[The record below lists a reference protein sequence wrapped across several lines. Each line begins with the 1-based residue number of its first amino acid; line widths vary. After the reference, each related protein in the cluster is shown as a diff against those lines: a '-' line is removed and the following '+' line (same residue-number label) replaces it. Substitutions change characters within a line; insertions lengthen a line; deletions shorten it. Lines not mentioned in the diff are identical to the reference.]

1 VVTDEIWVQKD
12 GTEIRLQDMAD
23 SHVENTLRLLER
35 VKPKI
40 QDALSDAWAVSC
52 AVSGEMASYYIDR
65 DIDDLEEQVFA
76 ADQKISMFKD
86 EIKRR
91 KMCTK

>member
-1 VVTDEIWVQKD
+1 MSDEIWVQKD
-12 GTEIRLQDMAD
+12 GTEIRLKDMSV

-52 AVSGEMASYYIDR
+52 MVSGEMASYSIDR
-65 DIDDLEEQVFA
+65 DIDDLEEQAFEV
-76 ADQKISMFKD
+76 DQKISMFKD